1 LAYFRPMAQNSVYFT
16 QRSAESFR
24 SVIYNLQEV
33 SLLSAE
39 RVRSKILHKL
49 HLIQHEPLQ
58 ASKKIELQNLEGH
71 FRLATILNY
80 KIYYQVQDDN
90 IYILEFLLDKNARP
104 AT

>member
-1 LAYFRPMAQNSVYFT
+1 MAQNTLYFT

-24 SVIYNLQEV
+24 SLIYNLQEV

-58 ASKKIELQNLEGH
+58 SSKKIDFQDLTGH

-80 KIYYQVQDDN
+80 KIYYQVKDDQ
-90 IYILEFLLDKNARP
+90 IYILEFLMDKNARP
-104 AT
+104 TV